1 LPYHDLMQL
10 SVIICAHN
18 PRRDY
23 LERVLEALKAQ
34 TISTDRWELLL
45 IDSASEQRLGD
56 LSHFSWHPNGRYI
69 REEEVGLISARMR
82 GIREARGRVLVFVD
96 DDNVLRSDYLEE
108 VAAID
113 ENWPILGVW
122 GGNVKAEFEVE
133 PRPEIVPLLPLLAI
147 RSVNTVQWCNA
158 IATNHAL
165 PCGAGMCVRQV
176 VAAAYAECVTK
187 RRNRKSLDREGAN
200 LASGG
205 DTDLA
210 LTSCDIGLGTGLFPK
225 LHVRH
230 LIPKERLELSYLL
243 RLEEA
248 VAYGHL
254 FVHSFRMP
262 MPSRIPFSERI
273 ITRYSILRQRGIQRA
288 LIEARWRAKRAFF
301 SAARKAPPDVPT

>member
-1 LPYHDLMQL
+1 MDL

-23 LERVLEALKAQ
+23 LERVLEALKTQ
-34 TISTDRWELLL
+34 TIPRDRWELML
-45 IDSASEQRLGD
+45 IDSASEQRLAD
-56 LSHFSWHPNGRYI
+56 LSDLSWHPDSRHI
-69 REEEVGLISARMR
+69 REEEVGLISARLR
-82 GIREARGRVLVFVD
+82 GIQEARGRVLIFVD
-96 DDNVLRSDYLEE
+96 DDNVLRLDYLKE
-108 VAAID
+108 VAKID

-122 GGNVKAEFEVE
+122 GGNVEGEFEVE
-133 PRPEIVPLLPLLAI
+133 PRAEIVPLLPLLAI
-147 RSVNTVQWCNA
+147 RSVNTVQWCNG

-176 VAAAYAECVTK
+176 VAAAYAKSVMK
-187 RRNRKSLDREGAN
+187 RGNRKSFDREGAS

-210 LTSCDIGLGTGLFPK
+210 LTSCDIGLGTGLFPE

-230 LIPKERLELSYLL
+230 LIPRERLELGYLL
-243 RLEEA
+243 KLEEA

-262 MPSRIPFSERI
+262 TPLRIPLSERI
-273 ITRYSILRQRGIQRA
+273 ITRYSILRRRGIERA
-288 LIEARWRAKRAFF
+288 IVEARWRAKRAFF
-301 SAARKAPPDVPT
+301 AAARNVPPHMPTGRLQS